1 MKPTSKTESNY
12 KTFLDELK
20 WLHGDKSKGKR
31 WLKRRISKARR
42 VVDKKET
49 ELHKLKWYVEYNA
62 NIKMYEVMLGGFH
75 ESQHYYKK
83 AAQDHAEHLNE
94 IKWCL

>member
-12 KTFLDELK
+12 KTFLDELE

-42 VVDKKET
+42 VVDRLLCKRVSKT
-49 ELHKLKWYVEYNA
+49 E
-62 NIKMYEVMLGGFH
+62 
-75 ESQHYYKK
+75 
-83 AAQDHAEHLNE
+83 
-94 IKWCL
+94 